1 MKKLLALLLLFGIVG
16 CTTNS
21 NGGLWRGYILDSSD
35 DVLLTRITNESSN
48 YVVDKNFTIPEG
60 FIFIKFSL
68 LNNESSFLEAYIS
81 PRLFER
87 RPVILGGVKKI
98 KDDYGSHAFD
108 SYWIQSAIRIFNIC
122 ESYSDDICLLDE
134 FNGKNYLK
142 EALAFTCSEESIAR
156 YNNNSKMQE
165 KILNAP
171 RCLPI
176 VKENEKNT
184 RLALEES
191 EKNMRL
197 ALEERKKYMRL
208 ALEKRKQDA
217 FNKLY
222 NTCLGYGFNEQNV
235 IASCIQQEIFN
246 EKKLAILKEQQLEQ
260 LASLNSQQ
268 TEEQEE
274 TNFWL
279 QILEGVA
286 EGLADPNTWE
296 NARQNAEIQ
305 RLKNACRR
313 TRSC

>member
-1 MKKLLALLLLFGIVG
+1 MF
-16 CTTNS
+16 
-21 NGGLWRGYILDSSD
+21 SSEMF
-35 DVLLTRITNESSN
+35 LTLVIT
-48 YVVDKNFTIPEG
+48 DFD
-60 FIFIKFSL
+60 
-68 LNNESSFLEAYIS
+68 ESSFLESYIS
-81 PRLFER
+81 PRIFEQQR
-87 RPVILGGVKKI
+87 FILGGIRNI
-98 KDDYGSHAFD
+98 KDDYGSQAIE

-142 EALAFTCSEESIAR
+142 EAIAFTCSEESIAR

-176 VKENEKNT
+176 VKENKKNT
-184 RLALEES
+184 RLALEENK
-191 EKNMRL
+191 KNT
-197 ALEERKKYMRL
+197 RL

-222 NTCLGYGFNEQNV
+222 NSCSSYGFNEKNA

-268 TEEQEE
+268 IEEQEE

-279 QILEGVA
+279 KILEGVA
-286 EGLADPNTWE
+286 ENLADPNTWE

>member
-21 NGGLWRGYILDSSD
+21 NGPIWRGYILDSSD

-48 YVVDKNFTIPEG
+48 YVVDKNFTIPDG
-60 FIFIKFSL
+60 FIFLKFNL
-68 LNNESSFLEAYIS
+68 LNNESSFLESYVS
-81 PRLFER
+81 PRIFER
-87 RPVILGGVKKI
+87 TPFILGGVRKI
-98 KDDYGSHAFD
+98 KDDYGSHALD

-191 EKNMRL
+191 EKNT
-197 ALEERKKYMRL
+197 RL

-222 NTCLGYGFNEQNV
+222 NICLGYGFNEQNA